1 MMYIVP
7 KFENIKSTVL
17 ETLNYVKNSGTSL
30 VSYFMDNYFKISKD
44 LFPQPPNHWN
54 ISYSVSMVLQKDPM
68 AKSTPTSDGSL

>member
-30 VSYFMDNYFKISKD
+30 ASYFMDNYFKISKD
-44 LFPQPPNHWN
+44 LFPQPPNH
-54 ISYSVSMVLQKDPM
+54 
-68 AKSTPTSDGSL
+68 